1 MKQALRNQ
9 NKFLTGNIASL
20 VKQRTTPM
28 GMGGES
34 LGATGKNDG
43 ALGNRYNSRHSRDDH
58 TWTVRARVAM
68 NELTGTAQPPGD
80 SSDV

>member
-1 MKQALRNQ
+1 
-9 NKFLTGNIASL
+9 
-20 VKQRTTPM
+20 M